1 MGMVTIYLDQAKWID
16 LGRGAAGLGR
26 SHYGMRRHTLPDS
39 YVLCLTPQF
48 FRLIERSFA
57 PGRLDLIDP
66 YTGSRLVWRRG
77 GQGLEAQRDAKQIGH
92 PTSLTRE
99 ATQK

>member
-26 SHYGMRRHTLPDS
+26 SRYGMRRHTLPDS
-39 YVLCLTPQF
+39 YVLCLAPQF

-57 PGRLDLIDP
+57 PGRLDLVDP
-66 YTGSRLVWRRG
+66 YTGSRLVWRR
-77 GQGLEAQRDAKQIGH
+77 AAKGSKLNATRNRLGH
-92 PTSLTRE
+92 PTILTRE